1 CRFLHELFVFLDNRI
16 FLKLLKKY
24 KRQEMFSSIRLVFYT
39 KYTSGIFNADTRFLF
54 TAKGSINM
62 TCLLHYIYN
71 TQNIHVNKHTIYTD
85 FLHLCQV
92 VDFQQSTIR
101 KNTRHLF

>member
-1 CRFLHELFVFLDNRI
+1 MRILFA
-16 FLKLLKKY
+16 LLKKN

-62 TCLLHYIYN
+62 TCLPHYI
-71 TQNIHVNKHTIYTD
+71 
-85 FLHLCQV
+85 
-92 VDFQQSTIR
+92 
-101 KNTRHLF
+101 